1 MLFPLTFLFMN
12 KNLLFLSVATA
23 TLAAASCTQDKPAA
37 VDAATTPASDTAVVV
52 NEAPTDTAAYRTD
65 ADALAARVAEDLKLT
80 DTVVVTRISKTYYTR
95 GRRLNEAN
103 ARYTTDTTGRYAALR
118 TINDETD
125 QQVKAIVPD
134 QYDTYAANRGAYYD
148 GTPYTTIVVAP
159 AATASA
165 SAAAPARR
173 RGPAIEKYEK
183 KANGETK
190 IKYANGKTVKIDKD
204 GDTKVEYPNGTK
216 VKRDA
221 DDGKVKVK
229 D

>member
-1 MLFPLTFLFMN
+1 MN
-12 KNLLFLSVATA
+12 KNLLFLSVAAA
-23 TLAAASCTQDKPAA
+23 TLAATSCTQDKPAA

-52 NEAPTDTAAYRTD
+52 SENAQNPDAYRTD

-95 GRRLNEAN
+95 GQRLNEATT
-103 ARYTTDTTGRYAALR
+103 RYTTDTTGRYAALR

-125 QQVKAIVPD
+125 QEVKSIVPD
-134 QYDTYAANRGAYYD
+134 QYDTYAANRGTYYE
-148 GTPYTTIVVAP
+148 GTPYTTTVVAP
-159 AATASA
+159 ATSATASA
-165 SAAAPARR
+165 PTPARR
-173 RGPAIEKYEK
+173 KGPAIEKYEK

-221 DDGKVKVK
+221 DDGQVKVK
-229 D
+229 H